1 MIDSWRNIMKFT
13 MKNTPRSAVTTR
25 FQELVGDKPHRTIH
39 ELNQL
44 KKERKEQLYALL
56 IPNKVFDLFG
66 IDPRGF
72 TNREG
77 ERVVKIIASERTLF
91 AIIEVREHP
100 VDHDCIFL
108 LEIEDTAFYKVDI
121 NFLIINDPHGPRFN
135 TDIDETGR
143 RTKFATV
150 RRNIPEEVR
159 AMEAGLAPGQVRPGL
174 RLLKDFIPIA
184 TDFINAMDQDMVMAE
199 PLAYNNA
206 IILEEQGFGYI
217 RGRRKMEEINEGFQP
232 GGELFKRLDGS
243 TPFRMP
249 GMEKTVR
256 GRSWAIHDG
265 ILGEPWRGIEM
276 YRPHKPCNVSTFP
289 GWVY

>member
-1 MIDSWRNIMKFT
+1 MK
-13 MKNTPRSAVTTR
+13 KSLQSPIIAR
-25 FQELVGDKPHRTIH
+25 FQELVDDLPHHTIH
-39 ELNQL
+39 ELNQVE
-44 KKERKEQLYALL
+44 KEAKEQLYALL
-56 IPNKVFDLFG
+56 IPDSIFDDFG
-66 IDPRGF
+66 IDRRDF

-100 VDHDCIFL
+100 DDLDCIFL
-108 LEIEDTAFYKVDI
+108 LEMEDTAFYKVDI

-135 TDIDETGR
+135 TDLDEAGR

-150 RRNIPEEVR
+150 KRNIPEEIK
-159 AMEAGLAPGQVRPGL
+159 AMKAGLTPGQVRPGL
-174 RLLKDFIPIA
+174 RLFKDFVPIT
-184 TDFINAMDQDMVMAE
+184 TDFIMAMNQDMVIAE

-206 IILEEQGFGYI
+206 IIFESQGFGYI

-232 GGELFKRLDGS
+232 GGELFEKLDGS
-243 TPFRMP
+243 NPFRQP
-249 GMEKTVR
+249 GAEKTVR

-265 ILGEPWRGIEM
+265 ILGEPWRGIDM
-276 YRPHKPCNVSTFP
+276 YHPTKPANVCTFP

>member
-1 MIDSWRNIMKFT
+1 MKRL
-13 MKNTPRSAVTTR
+13 KLSAVTAR
-25 FQELVGDKPHRTIH
+25 FQELVGDRPHRTIH

-44 KKERKEQLYALL
+44 EKERKEQLYSLL
-56 IPNKVFDLFG
+56 IPDKVFDLLG
-66 IDPRGF
+66 IDRQTF

-77 ERVVKIIASERTLF
+77 EKVVEIIASERTLF
-91 AIIEVREHP
+91 AVIEVREHP
-100 VDHDCIFL
+100 GDQDCVFL
-108 LEIEDTAFYKVDI
+108 LEMEDTAFYKVDI

-150 RRNIPEEVR
+150 RRNIPEEIR
-159 AMEAGLAPGQVRPGL
+159 AMQAGLAPGQVRPGL
-174 RLLKDFIPIA
+174 RLFKDFMSIA
-184 TDFINAMDQDMVMAE
+184 IDFIEAMGQDMVVAE

-206 IILEEQGFGYI
+206 IIFESHGFGYI

-232 GGELFKRLDGS
+232 GGELFERLDGS
-243 TPFRMP
+243 TPFRQP

-276 YRPHKPCNVSTFP
+276 YRPRKPCNVCTFP
-289 GWVY
+289 NWVY